1 MRPSGGLPG
10 HVGQAVIRFGLGG
23 SRRRI
28 RALLPAACNPGGFAA
43 TPARMTACPRAPLL
57 IVIAPLFACPGTI
70 AAAQSQ
76 RQWVDPPAPVSAPA
90 PEQPGST
97 ESLDPA
103 AASERSLEPSSTG
116 KGKKAP
122 VIQSGTRAPA
132 IWRDTDA
139 RRPEPSR
146 SAERSTKPPARK
158 ERLAIRVAP
167 RPSFNCRLART
178 SVERTICADPALA
191 AKDRRMASLYEQA
204 GGSRKGPVDRPQW
217 RWLAARNACGR
228 APGLQA
234 CIDQVYDARIAELS
248 SELR

>member
-1 MRPSGGLPG
+1 MRYT
-10 HVGQAVIRFGLGG
+10 AVHLQPWWVCRDPIEED
-23 SRRRI
+23 
-28 RALLPAACNPGGFAA
+28 C
-43 TPARMTACPRAPLL
+43 MPRAPLL
-57 IVIAPLFACPGTI
+57 IVIAPLFACAGTI
-70 AAAQSQ
+70 AAAQSE
-76 RQWVDPPAPVSAPA
+76 RQWVDPPASVSEPA
-90 PEQPGST
+90 PEQPGSA

-103 AASERSLEPSSTG
+103 AVSRERSLEPSSTG

-122 VIQSGTRAPA
+122 VIQSGARAPA
-132 IWRDTDA
+132 IRRDADA

-167 RPSFNCRLART
+167 RPSFNCRSART
-178 SVERTICADPALA
+178 SVERAICADPALA

-228 APGLQA
+228 SPGLQA

>member
-1 MRPSGGLPG
+1 M
-10 HVGQAVIRFGLGG
+10 
-23 SRRRI
+23 
-28 RALLPAACNPGGFAA
+28 
-43 TPARMTACPRAPLL
+43 PRAPLL
-57 IVIAPLFACPGTI
+57 FVIAPLFACTGSI
-70 AAAQSQ
+70 AGAQSQ
-76 RQWVDPPAPVSAPA
+76 RQWVDPPAPVSEPA
-90 PEQPGST
+90 PQQPGSA

-122 VIQSGTRAPA
+122 VIQSGAPPA
-132 IWRDTDA
+132 IRRDADA

-158 ERLAIRVAP
+158 ERLAISVAP
-167 RPSFNCRLART
+167 RPSFNCRSART
-178 SVERTICADPALA
+178 SVERAICADPALA
-191 AKDRRMASLYEQA
+191 AKDRRMASSYAQA
-204 GGSRKGPVDRPQW
+204 GGSRKGPVDRQQW

-228 APGLQA
+228 APGRQA